1 MKKILITSVCTLVLS
16 LIGAFGSNQNYFASE
31 RLKDINSSTTQ
42 VVDNVTKADA
52 VRDSQSD
59 KQTTIT
65 ANTAD
70 TTNIT
75 AFANTKVVTPQVKS
89 ASVINTSQSLK
100 SKAALVYKN
109 VDLSKCKSTKEVVKT
124 LQKNGFK
131 NITTKNIKKNK
142 KLKEII
148 AAIQKRN
155 YKTGSV
161 TVPTK
166 APVATTKPS
175 PTKTPTP
182 TTKPAV
188 SEKPVTTPAAS
199 TKSSSYASEVLRLVN
214 IERAKSGLSAFTTN
228 QTLGSAANKRAKEI
242 EVSFSHTRPSGAS
255 FSTVLKEYGISFMA
269 AGENIA
275 YGQKTPQEVVTGW
288 MNSPGHRANI
298 LNAKFNK
305 IGIGVYQKDGVYYWT
320 QLFTN

>member
-16 LIGAFGSNQNYFASE
+16 LLGAFGSNQNNFASE

-42 VVDNVTKADA
+42 VVNNVTKADA
-52 VRDSQSD
+52 VIDSQSD
-59 KQTTIT
+59 KQTTLT

-70 TTNIT
+70 TTNVT
-75 AFANTKVVTPQVKS
+75 AFDNTKVVTPQVKS

-100 SKAALVYKN
+100 SKTVLVYKN
-109 VDLSKCKSTKEVVKT
+109 VDLSKCKSTKDVVKT
-124 LQKNGFK
+124 LQKSGIK
-131 NITTKNIKKNK
+131 NITSKNIKSNK

-155 YKTGSV
+155 NKAGSV
-161 TVPTK
+161 AAPTK
-166 APVATTKPS
+166 APVATTKPT

-182 TTKPAV
+182 TTKPAA

-214 IERAKSGLSAFTTN
+214 IERAKAGLSALTTN

-242 EVSFSHTRPSGAS
+242 EVSFSHTRPSGAG